1 MIKYTASTHIHP
13 DLLVDPFWVD
23 SLSKVSPEHTHD
35 FYEFFILSE
44 GQCQHIVNGTT
55 QHLRPGCLVFIRPHD
70 IHRYEPEG
78 TQDCRFLNSPC
89 RSAVIEEAFA
99 YLNEQKYAQG
109 LLQAPFPQIAMLSQL
124 EMTEMIRSFE
134 RIMMLSTVDKKKAR
148 VYAKGLIIQIL
159 TQHFFALETMEEP
172 VLPLWLE
179 HAISKMQLKEN
190 MNCGLHA
197 LYELSGRS
205 VGHVNRAFRQ
215 YLNQTPTEYIN
226 QLRLNVAKN
235 LLLTTELR
243 VLEIALEAGFEN
255 VSHFYHQ
262 FKKFYNQAPLDFRK
276 NATMNKESLLP

>member
-13 DLLVDPFWVD
+13 DLFVDPFWVD

-44 GQCQHIVNGTT
+44 GKCQHIVNGTT
-55 QHLRPGCLVFIRPHD
+55 QHLKPGCLVFVRPHD

-78 TQDCRFLNSPC
+78 VGDCRFLNSPC
-89 RSAVIEEAFA
+89 RSTVIEEAFA
-99 YLNEQKYAQG
+99 YLNELKYMQD
-109 LLQAPFPQIAMLSQL
+109 LIHAPLPQIAMLSQL
-124 EMTEMIRSFE
+124 EMTSLIQSFE

-159 TQHFFALETMEEP
+159 TQYFFSLETMEQP
-172 VLPLWLE
+172 DLPLWLE
-179 HAISKMQLKEN
+179 HAISKMHLKEN
-190 MNCGLHA
+190 MNQGLHA

-226 QLRLNVAKN
+226 HLRLNVAKN
-235 LLLTTELR
+235 LLRTTELR
-243 VLEIALEAGFEN
+243 VVEIALEAGYEN

-262 FKKFYNQAPLDFRK
+262 FKKFYHQAPLDFRK
-276 NATMNKESLLP
+276 NATINRSLR

>member
-1 MIKYTASTHIHP
+1 
-13 DLLVDPFWVD
+13 
-23 SLSKVSPEHTHD
+23 
-35 FYEFFILSE
+35 
-44 GQCQHIVNGTT
+44 
-55 QHLRPGCLVFIRPHD
+55 
-70 IHRYEPEG
+70 
-78 TQDCRFLNSPC
+78 
-89 RSAVIEEAFA
+89 
-99 YLNEQKYAQG
+99 
-109 LLQAPFPQIAMLSQL
+109 MLSQL

-179 HAISKMQLKEN
+179 HSISKMQLKEN